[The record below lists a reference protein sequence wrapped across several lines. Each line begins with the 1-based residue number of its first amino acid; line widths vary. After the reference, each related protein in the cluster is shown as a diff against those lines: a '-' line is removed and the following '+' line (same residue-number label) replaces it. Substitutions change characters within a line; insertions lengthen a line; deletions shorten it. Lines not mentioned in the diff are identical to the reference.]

1 MGYYGR
7 MALIRGDHQRKQHM
21 NKSIHTPSVI
31 IGAIAAT
38 TLISLGLSFPISI
51 ESLIGFW
58 SVGILVALTTLE
70 YRSGSPKRLQVK

>member
-1 MGYYGR
+1 
-7 MALIRGDHQRKQHM
+7 M

-31 IGAIAAT
+31 IGAIVAT
-38 TLISLGLSFPISI
+38 IIISLGLSFPI

-58 SVGILVALTTLE
+58 SVGVLVALTALE